1 MKGTQTYPITDLFII
16 FLLLIP
22 TMYAIYYLF
31 SQRKFYK
38 YSLIDN
44 SLSIKSIFNGTYEIG
59 IDEIK
64 SIKSINYVE
73 FLINFFPSP
82 RKFVLVETIFS
93 NIVYIR
99 TESSSYYLSPP
110 NIDSFISTVRNGIN
124 KRV

>member
-1 MKGTQTYPITDLFII
+1 
-16 FLLLIP
+16 
-22 TMYAIYYLF
+22 MYAIYYLF

-73 FLINFFPSP
+73 FLINFFLSP

-99 TESSSYYLSPP
+99 TESSSYYLSPL